1 MAFNISM
8 AGGKFPVGQ
17 VVKLFTTTDPSRP
30 PETNVAPTLYP
41 WVTDTGLTAT
51 VDVAGQLAFTGLAEL
66 TDYIVGAQVGG
77 VWQYRAIGRHS
88 LTASGGAASV
98 GAYQLTDIARQA
110 WRPTGAIAENVP
122 RMTAST
128 NLALVPG
135 TLDLYGGLVIPQGK
149 TVNSISFVSG
159 GTAAGT
165 PTNQWFCLIDALTL
179 AILGKTA
186 DDGATAWGLNTLKT
200 LALSAP
206 YTALADIAVY
216 LGIMVAATT
225 APSIAGTTATG
236 NNMGAIT
243 PRMSQHANAGLTNP
257 ASLVTVTPGTQL
269 NTVGYGYVS

>member
-1 MAFNISM
+1 MTFNISV

-51 VDVAGQLAFTGLAEL
+51 VDAAGQLAFTGLAEL

-88 LTASGGAASV
+88 LTAS
-98 GAYQLTDIARQA
+98 
-110 WRPTGAIAENVP
+110 
-122 RMTAST
+122 
-128 NLALVPG
+128 
-135 TLDLYGGLVIPQGK
+135 GGLVIPQGK